1 MVDNGFKDITDV
13 GKCSVLTRDRVLW
26 DIVIVCAQARKVES
40 EYAKQ

>member
-1 MVDNGFKDITDV
+1 MVDNGSMDIMDV
-13 GKCSVLTRDRVLW
+13 EKCSVLTRNRVW